1 MNNKAN
7 YTLIGFFVI
16 VSFFAMSIFGYWL
29 LKPSNELET
38 KKYVIYFD
46 ESVLGLNVNSPVKYR
61 GIDVGKVQKIQIN
74 PKNTEQ
80 VKVLISVL
88 KTTPIKTT
96 TKAKL
101 TSQGI
106 TGLSYINLSLGDKDS
121 PLLTAKKGE
130 KYPVIQS
137 EPSFFERFQQNIG
150 HLSSEVSST
159 LSNIDKLLKD
169 ENQKEITMI
178 LKQSKIFMTKL
189 NKTLSD
195 ETILDFQQSVKNLKN
210 SSKELQKL
218 IPHIDNLTKN
228 SISWEKNISASLKSI
243 AQSYISIQKSMDDI
257 GNSFKR
263 GDFDIKS
270 ITADTIPMLN
280 KSISSLNQLLIELK
294 ETLKVYKSNPR
305 ELLFKEKEQNKAPG
319 E

>member
-195 ETILDFQQSVKNLKN
+195 ETILDFQQGVKNLKN

-228 SISWEKNISASLKSI
+228 SINWEKNISASLKSI

-257 GNSFKR
+257 GDSFKR